1 MKENPDGFSSPILSF
16 RKFRTETCGLVPDS
30 HISPFG
36 EFIFLERVRK
46 ILYNNINLDK
56 KGRHDFIMQLTRSEL
71 EIMNVMWSAGKPVSR
86 ADIISGSVNKSWKE
100 GSIHILLNGLLKKG
114 AIKEDGFVRC
124 GKTFGRLFSTTISRE
139 EYYAE
144 EVFSAGDRKSVPML
158 MSALISRDDIDIDL
172 VNELEAIL
180 EEKKK
185 EIMYRK

>member
-1 MKENPDGFSSPILSF
+1 ML
-16 RKFRTETCGLVPDS
+16 
-30 HISPFG
+30 
-36 EFIFLERVRK
+36 
-46 ILYNNINLDK
+46 
-56 KGRHDFIMQLTRSEL
+56 LTKSEL
-71 EIMNVMWSAGKPVSR
+71 EVMNVIWKAGRAVSR
-86 ADIISGSVNKSWKE
+86 NDILVLSGKKTWKDSSV
-100 GSIHILLNGLLKKG
+100 HILLNGLLKKE